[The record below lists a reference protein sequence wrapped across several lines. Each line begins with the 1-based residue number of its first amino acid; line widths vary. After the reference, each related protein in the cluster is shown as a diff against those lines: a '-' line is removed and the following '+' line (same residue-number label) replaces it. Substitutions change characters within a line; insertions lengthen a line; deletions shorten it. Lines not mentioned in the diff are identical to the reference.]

1 MKRYTLF
8 IYAALLSIIGT
19 LPMNAQQ
26 TQDALYI
33 YRNDGGFMGF
43 FYSDIDHIE
52 YSKVDTLGIEHADY
66 VTQEIHALDTIFRIP
81 INAIDSVS
89 FVTPETKYK
98 ADVAATTE
106 SSLWDYVTGSDGL
119 TLYLASNIPSSVIP
133 KIGDKLVNTK
143 QSKSLPAGFIG
154 KVTSVNNNTVVC
166 EAISLLDVFDQ
177 FATNTNIVASAS
189 SSRTRGDD
197 EVSTHIE
204 YPDFTG
210 SISLNNDYGFTEE
223 VSAGTT
229 GSIGFNIKESFDVR
243 AFLQVGLLTGLQFG
257 AIIRGI
263 HDMGLNYSVG
273 GTLAYSKDIKLT
285 DYPIPS
291 PIGPLLYLTVEAGL
305 VFGGSGSI
313 VLTGDAGAKL
323 RSYSMIQFNS
333 QRDGQQSAMFDLTP
347 IESTLNLAKLSGN
360 ISLNAGAYV
369 EVDIT
374 SLCKDLDKAG
384 VRAEGG
390 VRFNI
395 GADFKWSDI
404 GDSNFITT
412 TTMYDALN
420 RDGSISY
427 TKYING
433 QLKAELLKWKTSVT
447 AEKTVGTPWEG
458 GLVPNFSS
466 IDSKQTGTTL
476 EATVNLKG
484 RNVLFESPVGAV
496 IHNAKGTKIIEGWND
511 KDYFMKN
518 FNSYTLSFNDMKFGN
533 KLRIYP
539 MTKLFGNELLATPYK
554 EFSVDPWMEVTPS
567 SINFSA
573 AGGSQ
578 RFQITDNFEYSN
590 GDDFI
595 WEASVNYGSDGK
607 WLDTKWDGDDYVVTA
622 DKNDSNKEK
631 SATFT
636 FRISSESQGVN
647 ISKDVKVTQSAKSS
661 EGGGGDDEN
670 DLKKQVDSAI
680 LGTWTRATVVGLELV
695 IFDGGDGSGSYS
707 RGTLGSDST
716 SGSYKITKYGKTTDG
731 YLAGEMDV
739 TTDKTRTRTFVIMG
753 NQLSYAGL
761 TWKKSGN

>member
-189 SSRTRGDD
+189 SSRTRGND

-305 VFGGSGSI
+305 VFGGSGTI

-347 IESTLNLAKLSGN
+347 IESTLNLANLSGN

-433 QLKAELLKWKTSVT
+433 QLKAELL
-447 AEKTVGTPWEG
+447 
-458 GLVPNFSS
+458 
-466 IDSKQTGTTL
+466 
-476 EATVNLKG
+476 
-484 RNVLFESPVGAV
+484 
-496 IHNAKGTKIIEGWND
+496 
-511 KDYFMKN
+511 
-518 FNSYTLSFNDMKFGN
+518 
-533 KLRIYP
+533 
-539 MTKLFGNELLATPYK
+539 
-554 EFSVDPWMEVTPS
+554 
-567 SINFSA
+567 
-573 AGGSQ
+573 Q
-578 RFQITDNFEYSN
+578 R
-590 GDDFI
+590 
-595 WEASVNYGSDGK
+595 K
-607 WLDTKWDGDDYVVTA
+607 
-622 DKNDSNKEK
+622 
-631 SATFT
+631 
-636 FRISSESQGVN
+636 R
-647 ISKDVKVTQSAKSS
+647 
-661 EGGGGDDEN
+661 
-670 DLKKQVDSAI
+670 
-680 LGTWTRATVVGLELV
+680 
-695 IFDGGDGSGSYS
+695 
-707 RGTLGSDST
+707 
-716 SGSYKITKYGKTTDG
+716 
-731 YLAGEMDV
+731 
-739 TTDKTRTRTFVIMG
+739 
-753 NQLSYAGL
+753 
-761 TWKKSGN
+761 